1 MLPSHL
7 GREGE
12 PYMVIEEKEVN
23 EMEAMETV
31 ILARDETSK
40 TTRI

>member
-1 MLPSHL
+1 
-7 GREGE
+7 
-12 PYMVIEEKEVN
+12 MVIEEKEVN
-23 EMEAMETV
+23 EMEALETV

>member
-1 MLPSHL
+1 
-7 GREGE
+7 
-12 PYMVIEEKEVN
+12 MVIEEKEVN

-31 ILARDETSK
+31 ILARDETTK

>member
-7 GREGE
+7 GHEGE

-23 EMEAMETV
+23 EMEALETV

>member
-1 MLPSHL
+1 
-7 GREGE
+7 
-12 PYMVIEEKEVN
+12 MVIEEKEVN
-23 EMEAMETV
+23 EMEALETA